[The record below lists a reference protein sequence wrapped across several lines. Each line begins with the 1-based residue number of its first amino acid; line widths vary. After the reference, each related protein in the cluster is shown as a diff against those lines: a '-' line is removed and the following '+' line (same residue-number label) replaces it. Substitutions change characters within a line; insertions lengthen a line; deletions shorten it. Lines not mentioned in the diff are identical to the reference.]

1 MNEKKTE
8 TIISDTL
15 GLVAT
20 HIKER
25 LESSYAVPEA
35 TAVACEDIC
44 ILNFLEGLKKDIGK
58 TRLVVEA
65 MGRKRESDLHPS
77 EERIAKIIDEVAE
90 DEETVFGRIVK
101 SVPLSGLDGI
111 CDICGYTN
119 PVRISLVG
127 DPRDKCIYV
136 EFLSDDGIEST
147 TLPLNDLPYLLVKKI
162 YLLLTELP

>member
-44 ILNFLEGLKKDIGK
+44 ILNFLEGLKKDIAK
-58 TRLVVEA
+58 TRLAVEA
-65 MGRKRESDLHPS
+65 VGRKRESDLYPS
-77 EERIAKIIDEVAE
+77 DERIAKIIDEVAE
-90 DEETVFGRIVK
+90 DKETQYGQIVK
-101 SVPLSGLDGI
+101 SVPLYGLDGI
-111 CDICGYTN
+111 CSICGYTN

-127 DPRDKCIYV
+127 NPKDKYIYV

-147 TLPLNDLPYLLVKKI
+147 SLPLDELPYLLVKKI

>member
-15 GLVAT
+15 ELVAAR
-20 HIKER
+20 IKER
-25 LESSYAVPEA
+25 LEASYAFPEA
-35 TAVACEDIC
+35 TAVYCEGMC
-44 ILNFLEGLKKDIGK
+44 ILNIVEGLKKDIGK

-65 MGRKRESDLHPS
+65 MGLSRESDLHPS

-90 DEETVFGRIVK
+90 EEETRYGQIVK

-127 DPRDKCIYV
+127 DPRDNRIYV
-136 EFLSDDGIEST
+136 DFLSDDGIEST
-147 TLPLNDLPYLLVKKI
+147 TLPLDELPYLLVKKI